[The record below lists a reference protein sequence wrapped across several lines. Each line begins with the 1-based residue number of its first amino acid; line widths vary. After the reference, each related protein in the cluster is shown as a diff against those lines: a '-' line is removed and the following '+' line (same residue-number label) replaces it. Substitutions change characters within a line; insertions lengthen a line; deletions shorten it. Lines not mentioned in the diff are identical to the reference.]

1 MKKNPK
7 PLTILVTDQAL
18 YDTPEVQALCQ
29 KGHFVYDRYCADATT
44 DVDVLVGPTCW
55 RINPALG
62 KLAMQLKLMET
73 AVRNIKYP
81 KKEAQDA
88 LP

>member
-18 YDTPEVQALCQ
+18 YEAPEVQALGQ
-29 KGHFVYDRYCADATT
+29 KGHIVHPPGELLHLYD
-44 DVDVLVGPTCW
+44 VVLGPRAW
-55 RINPALG
+55 RIDPAMC

-81 KKEAQDA
+81 KII
-88 LP
+88 L